1 VTRTLLVGSNDRWLE
16 QMAVILEL
24 HGMRVD
30 WWWPTPSRLGDIPLG
45 CEAVVVATDNC
56 SHKLS
61 KPAMERAR
69 KAGVP
74 LICGPHRRSALSP
87 LLTKHGFP
95 ISPPALF
102 GVPTL
107 GTTSA
112 LASMPNG
119 AVNAI
124 LDTAIDPLP
133 APPVAILEA
142 ILAATVPITVPV
154 KHDPAVAAL
163 TTAARSVYDRVLPLV
178 AAHPWLTA
186 AELAPKMKMNSSVLL
201 RPLRLAR
208 GTLGVTPGIGAGAN
222 RITDRARYEMNC
234 IALGVLSVTEDVG
247 PTRPPYTAKERN
259 GGDRAQPGRTVKSV
273 VPAAIGHAIVERL
286 AALEPQPVTVV
297 PVTVT
302 PAPAP
307 APAPVTALLQGEAA
321 KDTLE
326 ALRLLL
332 EAMRAEGVEHVA
344 ISDDGKVSVR
354 RRVVTTST
362 FAL

>member
-1 VTRTLLVGSNDRWLE
+1 MIRTLLVGSNDRWFP
-16 QMAVILEL
+16 QMESILEM

-30 WWWPTPSRLGDIPLG
+30 WWWPLPTRLGDIPPG
-45 CEAVVVATDNC
+45 CEAVIVATDNC

-69 KAGVP
+69 RAGVP
-74 LICGPHRRSALSP
+74 LVCGPHRKAALSP
-87 LLTKHGFP
+87 LLAQHGFP

-107 GTTSA
+107 GTASA
-112 LASMPNG
+112 LASMPTG
-119 AVNAI
+119 AVDAI
-124 LDTAIDPLP
+124 LDTATDPLP
-133 APPVAILEA
+133 PPPIELLEA
-142 ILAATVPITVPV
+142 ILTVPAPV
-154 KHDPAVAAL
+154 LIKHAPSANL
-163 TTAARSVYDRVLPLV
+163 FTPAARKVYDRLLPLV

-186 AELAPKMKMNSSVLL
+186 AELAPKMRVTSSMLL

-208 GTLGVTPGIGAGAN
+208 ETMGITPGVGAGAN
-222 RITDRARYEMNC
+222 RITDRATYDMNC
-234 IALGVLSVTEDVG
+234 FALGVAPVAEDVG
-247 PTRPPYTAKERN
+247 PTRPPGTAKQRN
-259 GGDRAQPGRTVKSV
+259 GGDRVHRGGKAI
-273 VPAAIGHAIVERL
+273 VPAAVAQNIVERL

-297 PVTVT
+297 PVTVV

-307 APAPVTALLQGEAA
+307 AAALPQGEAA

-332 EAMRAEGVEHVA
+332 EAMRAEGVEHVTV
-344 ISDDGKVSVR
+344 SDDGKVSVR

-362 FAL
+362 FDL